1 MKSIAF
7 VFPGQGSQRSG
18 MGSDL
23 VGNFETASKCFR
35 SADDI
40 LGIPLS
46 RICLNADADVLR
58 DTSITQPAVFVT
70 SIATMAVLREH
81 GVEPSITAGHSLGEF
96 AALVCAGTIC
106 WTDALLLV
114 RLRGELMS
122 RVGRREPGAMAAVVG
137 LGIAD
142 VEALCGQIQAATS
155 QVVEVANDN
164 APGQIVVSGHIAAV
178 EKVCESALE
187 YGAAKTI
194 PLNVGAPFH
203 CSLMADVEEEFS
215 AALDSVDMH
224 TPTTQFV
231 SSVTAQSVSDIVDVR
246 RILTNQLTARVRWT
260 ETMRTLERLG
270 ASCALEVGPGRVL
283 KGLSKK
289 ATPELRVAAT
299 STLGELNDV
308 LANERTDAVV
318 A

>member
-122 RVGRREPGAMAAVVG
+122 RVGRREPGAIAAVVG

-142 VEALCGQIQAATS
+142 VEALCGQI
-155 QVVEVANDN
+155 
-164 APGQIVVSGHIAAV
+164 
-178 EKVCESALE
+178 
-187 YGAAKTI
+187 
-194 PLNVGAPFH
+194 
-203 CSLMADVEEEFS
+203 
-215 AALDSVDMH
+215 
-224 TPTTQFV
+224 
-231 SSVTAQSVSDIVDVR
+231 
-246 RILTNQLTARVRWT
+246 
-260 ETMRTLERLG
+260 
-270 ASCALEVGPGRVL
+270 
-283 KGLSKK
+283 
-289 ATPELRVAAT
+289 
-299 STLGELNDV
+299 
-308 LANERTDAVV
+308 
-318 A
+318 